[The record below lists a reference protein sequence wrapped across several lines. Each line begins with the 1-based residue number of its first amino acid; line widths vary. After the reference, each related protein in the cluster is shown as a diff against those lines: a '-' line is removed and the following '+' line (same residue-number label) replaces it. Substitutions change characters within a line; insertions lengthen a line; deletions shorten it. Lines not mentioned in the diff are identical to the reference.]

1 MERQNISTDT
11 PWEPRVGYSRAV
23 RIGPRVLVSGT
34 TATND
39 RGEIVGVGN
48 PHAQTIQTLRNIEK
62 ALNAAGAQLKDVVRT
77 RILVTNMDHWEQ
89 VGRAHGK
96 IFGEIRPASTMIE
109 VRRMVSK
116 DMLVEIEA
124 EAVILEDE

>member
-1 MERQNISTDT
+1 MERLNISTDT

-23 RIGPRVLVSGT
+23 RIGSRVIVSGT
-34 TATND
+34 TATNE

-48 PHAQTIQTLRNIEK
+48 PHAQTMQTLSNIEK

-96 IFGEIRPASTMIE
+96 IFGDIRPASSMIE
-109 VRRMVSK
+109 VQRMVSK

-124 EAVILEDE
+124 EAVIMDEE